1 MAATV
6 RVELGTQCPELQD
19 GLQARI
25 HDPLWLL
32 ARQWQFGEFDGEDTG
47 SPAAAQVVI
56 ESAPLSRY
64 QPGPPSTSNGVQ
76 PYSPL
81 ALALETLV
89 EREPMI
95 TSDIPNWRLAAEAG
109 LHLVRLLNVEGVGI
123 YRSVFLKSAYVLKPS
138 SPQQR
143 QTLDSDS
150 QRFLDVVG
158 GRVVDGVQLY
168 GRLASL
174 RDRNAL
180 AEFFQESPFETIS
193 TADRPKV
200 IRAITA
206 WLAWCLTFFPQ
217 GEIRS
222 AWVPERIEYEFA
234 VSAKTKDAE
243 VVLAAPEYLEGHL
256 DWFSFVAQ
264 PGASL
269 SAAEEHINRYDGIS
283 PCAGELSRHAVP
295 SFLGI

>member
-1 MAATV
+1 M
-6 RVELGTQCPELQD
+6 
-19 GLQARI
+19 
-25 HDPLWLL
+25 H
-32 ARQWQFGEFDGEDTG
+32 
-47 SPAAAQVVI
+47 
-56 ESAPLSRY
+56 
-64 QPGPPSTSNGVQ
+64 
-76 PYSPL
+76 
-81 ALALETLV
+81 
-89 EREPMI
+89 
-95 TSDIPNWRLAAEAG
+95 
-109 LHLVRLLNVEGVGI
+109 
-123 YRSVFLKSAYVLKPS
+123 RSVFLKSTYLLEP
-138 SPQQR
+138 PTLEQR
-143 QTLDSDS
+143 KTVDSDS
-150 QRFLDVVG
+150 LRFLDVIG

-168 GRLASL
+168 SRLASL

-193 TADRPKV
+193 TDDRPKV

-256 DWFSFVAQ
+256 DWFSFVAR

-269 SAAEEHINRYDGIS
+269 NAGASRSTVTMAFLPAPVSYPRY
-283 PCAGELSRHAVP
+283 AVP
-295 SFLGI
+295 SLLGI